1 MEFKLN
7 IDQMFKYREIL
18 QSKAE
23 IARSSGNQ
31 NRLNALLSRIDA
43 IDMVIDSALIATLT
57 VAAPFVA
64 KAIDS
69 RMFDR
74 PTLELV
80 IGKTAMKGLPS
91 QGTIDFVVV
100 DEEATESTPSRETLE
115 NSLRELLKR
124 NITTK
129 IDEAVKLYNEFT
141 GENLPNAK
149 AWIKVKELMHDNRIL
164 GMWDKSILGSLISF
178 GPIVAFTRI
187 KKHLTHWDDV
197 DIALLLNDAV
207 ERASRM
213 KETEEEALRTREKAY
228 EIFEDSVMN
237 VREYVHD
244 KHSINAICGIEKLDG
259 KTAIGRR
266 FKQIFDVTS
275 PTVRTKILGRK
286 EYIEKGY

>member
-100 DEEATESTPSRETLE
+100 DEETTESTPSRETLE

>member
-1 MEFKLN
+1 
-7 IDQMFKYREIL
+7 MFKYREIL

-100 DEEATESTPSRETLE
+100 DEETTESTPSRETLE